1 MAKINVCMDTLV
13 KNSKGKFITVTFKTK
28 KGYTKKLNGRIGVHG
43 DPYRYDSETTGGKYL
58 LIWEV
63 KTRTPKRV
71 NLRTIERIAM
81 EGTVLTV
88 AK

>member
-13 KNSKGKFITVTFKTK
+13 KNSKGRFLTVTFKTK
-28 KGYTKKLNGRIGVHG
+28 AGYTKKLNGRIGVHG
-43 DPYRYDSETTGGKYL
+43 APYRHDSETTGGKYL

-81 EGTVLTV
+81 DKTVLYV